1 MPAKPKSFAPMAAE
15 TVRFAVMS
23 QCLRVPVF
31 QAAIKLFFWLFHRL
45 RRGPGRPPHR
55 RAGGR
60 RGGSAREKTGE
71 ERSALRGISCGIKTT
86 TEVVVCMS
94 PRRARYR
101 QNPSRGIEVLFMH
114 YAPCRL

>member
-55 RAGGR
+55 RAGGG
-60 RGGSAREKTGE
+60 RGGPACEKIGE
-71 ERSALRGISCGIKTT
+71 ERSALRGIICGNTGSFA
-86 TEVVVCMS
+86 E
-94 PRRARYR
+94 RRASCVSVCVASCLRAR
-101 QNPSRGIEVLFMH
+101 SL
-114 YAPCRL
+114 L